1 MAEEKFKGIEFDFD
15 NDNRPMRE
23 SVADGTLF
31 EPQYKLALRQID
43 SYLYELDLEKTE
55 EDRDRNI
62 RKQDTELI
70 SDDID
75 YNNNIFSFVGD
86 RGTGKTSCMIS
97 VASMLQEKRSE
108 VIKDYPNIAKTKF
121 TTIDLID
128 PAYFD
133 NTHNLLSLFL
143 AKLYKSFNQ
152 RNEKEKV
159 EVSRSDK
166 IEFLQLYREAHT
178 QLHRLYNEKDKR
190 NFSDEDLIEY
200 VEEVSASVKLKR
212 TIQDLVD
219 SYMRCFKW
227 KDTILILRVD
237 DVDMDLDHASRMIES
252 MRKYFVQPNLL
263 VFVSCD
269 LVQLEKIKS
278 CEFSGHLSGVENAL
292 WAHELADRYF
302 AKVFPHS
309 HRIQMP
315 EPASYHNTPLRIK
328 GNFSTE
334 AGLKVEGKEQEEKDG
349 KKYRYFVSVKQAI
362 LELILKKTRYLFY
375 NTNYYESYIV
385 PQNLRDLRQ
394 LMKLLI
400 TMPDY
405 RINGIEHPHNRTL
418 FKSYFYNTW
427 VRINLKQSD
436 RDIVSRLQSVQDISL
451 FNKTLRGI
459 IENRFF
465 EDTKVSKKDP
475 ESQKRDRFNDRVTS
489 GDILSYIAEIEP
501 HLIDEYD
508 RKYLFFIKSYY
519 SMLLYDTYCSLRSEL
534 EGNMRSS
541 MRKIVGTDGALDKP
555 LLRNDHLS
563 EFYDLDKLIGG
574 SYLQF
579 HPTTSETAV
588 NAAQLRMLSD
598 ECIKLAKKNRLKAK
612 DKSKILLCELL
623 ILSIYYSRPNSSTTV
638 TDDLFD
644 HFKKLPKE
652 GENQQ
657 FVVAVGALLFNITR
671 YKESIERFD
680 NSFYKA
686 ITDSSSYQS
695 IRKHIE
701 AKQGD
706 IHNDFDWLHRVTLRN
721 MEVMQDLFV
730 KIREKGKKT
739 GSEQF
744 FSELED
750 IATYSLPLY
759 EHKEGGNKHKEIIL
773 TFLKPI
779 FDGIKDARNDQSLIS
794 DLFETTELDKN
805 NNKNAAGSDKT
816 DVSDPASQTVTQSV
830 SGPTQGT

>member
-31 EPQYKLALRQID
+31 EPQYKQALRQID

-55 EDRDRNI
+55 EDRDRSI

-75 YNNNIFSFVGD
+75 YNNNIFSFIGD
-86 RGTGKTSCMIS
+86 RGTGKTYCMIS
-97 VASMLQEKRSE
+97 VASMLQEKKNE

-121 TTIDLID
+121 ITIDLID

-143 AKLYKSFNQ
+143 AKLYKSYNQ
-152 RNEKEKV
+152 RSEKEKDD
-159 EVSRSDK
+159 VSRSDK

-190 NFSDEDLIEY
+190 TFSDEDLIEY
-200 VEEVSASVKLKR
+200 VEEASASVKLKR

-278 CEFSGHLSGVENAL
+278 CEFSGHLSGTENVI

-315 EPASYHNTPLRIK
+315 EPASYHNIPLRIK
-328 GNFSTE
+328 GNFTTE
-334 AGLKVEGKEQEEKDG
+334 AGLKVDGKEQEEKDG

-385 PQNLRDLRQ
+385 PQNLRELRQ

-405 RINGIEHPHNRTL
+405 RANGIEHPHNRTL
-418 FKSYFYNTW
+418 FKSYFYSTW

-436 RDIVSRLQSVQDISL
+436 RDVVSRLQSVQDISL

-459 IENRFF
+459 IESRFL

-475 ESQKRDRFNDRVTS
+475 DAQKRDRFNDRFTA
-489 GDILSYIAEIEP
+489 GDILAYIAEIEP

-508 RKYLFFIKSYY
+508 RKYLFFVKSYY
-519 SMLLYDTYCSLRSEL
+519 SMLLYDAYCALRSEL
-534 EGNMRSS
+534 EENTRPS
-541 MRKIVGTDGALDKP
+541 MRKFVGTDGAIDKP
-555 LLRNDHLS
+555 LLRKDHLS
-563 EFYDLDKLIGG
+563 EFYDLDKLVGG
-574 SYLQF
+574 SYLQL
-579 HPTTSETAV
+579 HPVSAETAV
-588 NAAQLRMLSD
+588 NAAQLRKLSD
-598 ECIKLAKKNRLKAK
+598 ECIKLAKKNRLNAK
-612 DKSKILLCELL
+612 DKSRILLCELL
-623 ILSIYYSRPNSSTTV
+623 ILSVYYSRPDSSTTL
-638 TDDLFD
+638 TNDLFD
-644 HFKKLPKE
+644 QFKKLPKE
-652 GENQQ
+652 GEKQQ
-657 FVVAVGALLFNITR
+657 FVVSVGALLFNLTR

-680 NSFYKA
+680 RSFNKA

-695 IRKHIE
+695 IRKRIE
-701 AKQGD
+701 ARQGD

-721 MEVMQDLFV
+721 MEVMQDVFMQ
-730 KIREKGKKT
+730 ITDKGKKT
-739 GSEQF
+739 GADQF
-744 FSELED
+744 FSELEAV
-750 IATYSLPLY
+750 ATYSLPLY
-759 EHKEGGNKHKEIIL
+759 EHQEGGKKHNEIIL

-779 FDGIKDARNDQSLIS
+779 FDGIKDARSDQSMIS
-794 DLFETTELDKN
+794 ELFEITDSSKEIND
-805 NNKNAAGSDKT
+805 KNAAGSDKT
-816 DVSDPASQTVTQSV
+816 DVSDPATQTAA
-830 SGPTQGT
+830 QGT

>member
-31 EPQYKLALRQID
+31 EPQYKQALRQID

-55 EDRDRNI
+55 EDRDRSI

-97 VASMLQEKRSE
+97 VASMLQEKKNE

-143 AKLYKSFNQ
+143 AKLYKSYNQ
-152 RNEKEKV
+152 HSEKDD
-159 EVSRSDK
+159 VSRSDK

-178 QLHRLYNEKDKR
+178 QLHRLYNDKDKR
-190 NFSDEDLIEY
+190 TFSDEDLIEY
-200 VEEVSASVKLKR
+200 VEEASASVKLKR

-219 SYMRCFKW
+219 SYMHCFKW

-278 CEFSGHLSGVENAL
+278 CEFSGHLSDTDNVI

-315 EPASYHNTPLRIK
+315 EPASYHNIPLRIK
-328 GNFSTE
+328 GNFTTE
-334 AGLKVEGKEQEEKDG
+334 AGLKVDGKEQEEKDG

-385 PQNLRDLRQ
+385 PQNLRELRQ

-405 RINGIEHPHNRTL
+405 CINGIEHTHNRTL
-418 FKSYFYNTW
+418 FKTYFYNTW
-427 VRINLKQSD
+427 VRTNLKQSD

-459 IENRFF
+459 IESRFL

-475 ESQKRDRFNDRVTS
+475 DAQKRDRFNDRFTS
-489 GDILSYIAEIEP
+489 GDILAYIAEIEP

-508 RKYLFFIKSYY
+508 RKYLFFVKSYY
-519 SMLLYDTYCSLRSEL
+519 SMLLYDAYCALLSEL
-534 EGNMRSS
+534 EENMRPS
-541 MRKIVGTDGALDKP
+541 MRKFVGTDGAIDKP

-563 EFYDLDKLIGG
+563 EFYDLDKLVGG
-574 SYLQF
+574 SYLQL

-588 NAAQLRMLSD
+588 KAAQLRKLSD
-598 ECIKLAKKNRLKAK
+598 ECIKLAKKNRLNAK

-638 TDDLFD
+638 TDDLFVQ
-644 HFKKLPKE
+644 FKKLPKE

-657 FVVAVGALLFNITR
+657 FVVSVGALLFNITR

-680 NSFYKA
+680 RSFYKT

-695 IRKHIE
+695 IRKRIE

-721 MEVMQDLFV
+721 MEVMQDVFMQ
-730 KIREKGKKT
+730 ITDKGKKT
-739 GSEQF
+739 GSDQF
-744 FSELED
+744 FSELEA

-759 EHKEGGNKHKEIIL
+759 EHQEGGNKHKEINL

-779 FDGIKDARNDQSLIS
+779 FDGIKDARGDQSMIN
-794 DLFETTELDKN
+794 DLFEPTDEKDINDN
-805 NNKNAAGSDKT
+805 NATGSDKT
-816 DVSDPASQTVTQSV
+816 DVSDPAT
-830 SGPTQGT
+830 PTANQCT